1 MTRADLRPDLR
12 AELLALIADDD
23 ATRARLA
30 AGGSLFDGYDAE
42 MEAVHRRN
50 ASRLRAIISELGEWP
65 GRSVVGDDGASAA
78 WRIVQHAIGEPA
90 LMRACLPR
98 IEAAAAAGEA
108 DPAELAMLV
117 DRIRVFE
124 GRSQLYGTQ
133 YDWDE
138 SLRFMEPTNGIADPD
153 RLEERRRQVGLPPM
167 RWRQPPPPDEPPP
180 ADHALRQREAREWA
194 RRVGWIEEPGEPGD
208 GPGED

>member
-1 MTRADLRPDLR
+1 
-12 AELLALIADDD
+12 
-23 ATRARLA
+23 
-30 AGGSLFDGYDAE
+30 
-42 MEAVHRRN
+42 
-50 ASRLRAIISELGEWP
+50 
-65 GRSVVGDDGASAA
+65 
-78 WRIVQHAIGEPA
+78 
-90 LMRACLPR
+90 
-98 IEAAAAAGEA
+98 
-108 DPAELAMLV
+108 MLV